1 MAKRSQIDAK
11 KTRTQLL
18 AEAANLFA
26 TKGYSSTSISDICDA
41 TQMTKGALFHYF
53 KSKRAL
59 FLEIWTDL
67 QVAMDR
73 EARTAAIS
81 ARSLNDPYAAFLAGC
96 RTYLTYVTRRDYQK
110 IVLIDGPSVLGMKG
124 WYEAD
129 HDLGSQNVRAGVR
142 YLAKKGI
149 VAHHRVAPLAVMIQS
164 ALNGA
169 GFALTRDEPEITQE
183 SIFDA
188 FETMVKNLR

>member
-81 ARSLNDPYAAFLAGC
+81 ARSLNDPYAAFLAG
-96 RTYLTYVTRRDYQK
+96 
-110 IVLIDGPSVLGMKG
+110 
-124 WYEAD
+124 
-129 HDLGSQNVRAGVR
+129 
-142 YLAKKGI
+142 
-149 VAHHRVAPLAVMIQS
+149 
-164 ALNGA
+164 
-169 GFALTRDEPEITQE
+169 
-183 SIFDA
+183 
-188 FETMVKNLR
+188 